1 MNITLSFLGLAVSAL
16 VFRNPTTGRWEID
29 DLSVTNDDHDMF
41 NVLTDETLLE
51 IEERVIDAALKQ
63 DYKWL

>member
-1 MNITLSFLGLAVSAL
+1 MNITLTFLGLNVSAL
-16 VFRNPTTGRWEID
+16 VFRSITGRWELD
-29 DLSVTNDDHDMF
+29 DLKVMNDGHDMF

-51 IEERVIDAALKQ
+51 IEERVLQQAANA